1 MRDWMYAFSMCVIIS
16 ITYRERNEEK
26 KKKKGGGIFARH
38 STKAMA
44 TKERYLFFQITRLHR
59 CLFLFASFF
68 RVCVLTLYSTT
79 IITLIMII
87 HLTSKRCFLRSMYKS
102 ILQRYV
108 RKCRS
113 LQKKRERERKKE
125 EEEGWRYDKYK
136 IEGER
141 ESPRKKEGISN
152 RCFCVHMQVTFF
164 FLFVLWLFSI
174 MHCLLQC
181 FPHGNKDKYTQS
193 WMKATKAR
201 GIEKSICYLFF
212 LCLSS
217 TMSCINYTTSF
228 SLSLR
233 LPLFLFTINLSILNI
248 D

>member
-1 MRDWMYAFSMCVIIS
+1 
-16 ITYRERNEEK
+16 
-26 KKKKGGGIFARH
+26 
-38 STKAMA
+38 
-44 TKERYLFFQITRLHR
+44 
-59 CLFLFASFF
+59 
-68 RVCVLTLYSTT
+68 
-79 IITLIMII
+79 
-87 HLTSKRCFLRSMYKS
+87 
-102 ILQRYV
+102 
-108 RKCRS
+108 
-113 LQKKRERERKKE
+113 
-125 EEEGWRYDKYK
+125 
-136 IEGER
+136 
-141 ESPRKKEGISN
+141 
-152 RCFCVHMQVTFF
+152 MQVTFF